1 MVEDLTMSA
10 KLHSSIFQ
18 RLHLLLCVFKAC
30 LECNQSILNS
40 LVGMTGALQ
49 ETYSLH
55 SAPPGPPGVTLAALN
70 VYNHLIVLLL
80 SLLILYS
87 VSK

>member
-49 ETYSLH
+49 EPYSLH
-55 SAPPGPPGVTLAALN
+55 SAPPGVTLAALN